1 MTSLLNDNDENEIP
15 FDDGEYEYAGDDDD
29 VDNDINN
36 AQVEMF
42 DDDDD
47 DDDDEDSDDEEQMVQ
62 NNSAEKNRSRASYT
76 DEMNLIDYV
85 IEEEKEI
92 GGAKGEDSNSTSR
105 STTYSSL
112 IGNDDEE
119 NDEKL
124 LANQIITSKKQKI
137 STKEEGK
144 MIRARAFLNRL
155 DGKIQEKDDIVKQ
168 IRESVYL
175 TKDKIAKME
184 LNKNRLEKDID
195 QAQDQKN
202 ITSVNRLNSELNR
215 LVREIALEQEVLT
228 EFQSK
233 LDAAEMDRTKAII
246 ERARYN
252 SEENVLKEK
261 EARLIEQ
268 KHTVTQL
275 RQRQEDWKVAQMK
288 RAHLSAL
295 NTQKQALEQQAAAQR
310 SAIDE
315 ARRSKKLAH
324 KYLQQ
329 TFEKI
334 RTEKRNEEEA
344 SRVETERKIKSLLN
358 LRNAIERNKD
368 TLTIQVA
375 QKRAQERD
383 LRDAQKREQQVIDN
397 EGQNGLFYM
406 LRKQKNEKLEQMQK
420 RFSEQQDLNRLVIV
434 DKILKEENEKER
446 KRKLYPELY
455 KTSTTNKSLNIAP
468 STIRQQQ
475 QEVPQINQ

>member
-1 MTSLLNDNDENEIP
+1 
-15 FDDGEYEYAGDDDD
+15 
-29 VDNDINN
+29 
-36 AQVEMF
+36 
-42 DDDDD
+42 
-47 DDDDEDSDDEEQMVQ
+47 
-62 NNSAEKNRSRASYT
+62 
-76 DEMNLIDYV
+76 
-85 IEEEKEI
+85 
-92 GGAKGEDSNSTSR
+92 
-105 STTYSSL
+105 
-112 IGNDDEE
+112 
-119 NDEKL
+119 
-124 LANQIITSKKQKI
+124 
-137 STKEEGK
+137 
-144 MIRARAFLNRL
+144 
-155 DGKIQEKDDIVKQ
+155 
-168 IRESVYL
+168 
-175 TKDKIAKME
+175 ME

-446 KRKLYPELY
+446 KRRLYPELY